1 MSSQREVL
9 IRILALWQRK
19 TLLETK
25 NRTLKCLK
33 RHYSTVQ
40 SMKNVAVLTEDGAFA
55 LCFRPHP
62 GEFDR
67 SRVPTPG
74 NLPSK
79 ARKMLMPGVQP
90 GNGGGGGGLAWLM
103 HNLFYGK
110 QGSIRKGQSTLK
122 ILHRQWKY
130 LVRLKNK
137 ILHRFKRCYCEKT
150 LLRTKIRV
158 LHLCFHVSVVVDL
171 PTDCIISFLFL
182 SETDVL
188 VPVFSQPTDV
198 VVVNFVVV
206 LKFPF
211 MSGNLLNITRDEYLT
226 DQALLPYT
234 ETKGD

>member
-90 GNGGGGGGLAWLM
+90 GNGGGGGRGWLDWCIIFSTESRDPFEKVSQ
-103 HNLFYGK
+103 HLKFFIVNESSSYG
-110 QGSIRKGQSTLK
+110 LK
-122 ILHRQWKY
+122 IR
-130 LVRLKNK
+130 
-137 ILHRFKRCYCEKT
+137 
-150 LLRTKIRV
+150 
-158 LHLCFHVSVVVDL
+158 S
-171 PTDCIISFLFL
+171 CI
-182 SETDVL
+182 
-188 VPVFSQPTDV
+188 
-198 VVVNFVVV
+198 V
-206 LKFPF
+206 LKDAIAKKLCYERKSEFYICVF
-211 MSGNLLNITRDEYLT
+211 MSVSSSTYPPT
-226 DQALLPYT
+226 AS
-234 ETKGD
+234 

>member
-1 MSSQREVL
+1 MFKTALFDCAINEKCCSVDGGRGICPLFSSPPRGIWQIKSPYPREFA
-9 IRILALWQRK
+9 IQGQ
-19 TLLETK
+19 K
-25 NRTLKCLK
+25 NA
-33 RHYSTVQ
+33 
-40 SMKNVAVLTEDGAFA
+40 N
-55 LCFRPHP
+55 
-62 GEFDR
+62 
-67 SRVPTPG
+67 
-74 NLPSK
+74 
-79 ARKMLMPGVQP
+79 ARGSAREW
-90 GNGGGGGGLAWLM
+90 GGGGEGLAWLM